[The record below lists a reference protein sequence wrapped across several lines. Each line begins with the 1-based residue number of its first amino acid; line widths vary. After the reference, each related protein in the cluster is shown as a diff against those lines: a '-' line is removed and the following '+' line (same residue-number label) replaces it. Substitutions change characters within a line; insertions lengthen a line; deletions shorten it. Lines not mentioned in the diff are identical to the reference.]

1 MKNVKVWK
9 KRQKWKSG
17 QEGRGGGEGGAGG
30 GDESDTVHEEDP
42 NDEKTWWTGDQT
54 HECKVHVFEMKT
66 IERRKGQLLKYKIIN
81 YRLNERPDKNEEEVV
96 QEEEVGQEGNHD
108 GQKMENVQVN

>member
-1 MKNVKVWK
+1 
-9 KRQKWKSG
+9 
-17 QEGRGGGEGGAGG
+17 
-30 GDESDTVHEEDP
+30 
-42 NDEKTWWTGDQT
+42 
-54 HECKVHVFEMKT
+54 MKT

-108 GQKMENVQVN
+108 GQKMENAQVN